1 MVTTAAVEFLKASD
15 ANLEQLIE
23 QVGECRLNESCETAS
38 LFEEMVK
45 AILSQQISPKA
56 ARTIYQ
62 RLLNLYAP
70 DSLTTTAVLATPE
83 DTLRSVGISRPKVG
97 YLKDLAHKIQW
108 ELPTLTE
115 LKKMEDETVIHEL
128 SRVKGVGRWTVQ
140 MLLIFRLQREDIW
153 PTEDLGI
160 AKGIQKLYNLE
171 QRPNRK
177 QIESFG
183 QKWKPYRSIAA
194 WYLWR
199 SLELSTSNH

>member
-1 MVTTAAVEFLKASD
+1 MVTTAAIEFLKHSD
-15 ANLEQLIE
+15 ANFKKLIA
-23 QVGECRLNESCETAS
+23 QVGKCRLNASCGMTS

-70 DSLTTTAVLATPE
+70 DALTTIAVLETPE

-108 ELPTLTE
+108 ELPTLKE
-115 LKKMEDETVIHEL
+115 LNTMEDEAIIREL

-140 MLLIFRLQREDIW
+140 MLLIFCLQREDVW

-171 QRPNRK
+171 KRPNRK

-183 QKWKPYRSIAA
+183 EKWKPYRSIAA
-194 WYLWR
+194 WYLWQ
-199 SLELSTSNH
+199 SLESSTSDN